1 MHSKLRNK
9 EKWSRIRPQPCTIKG
24 KEFQGSGNQNVPTQD
39 VRHLFEMK
47 SEQNLL
53 NTSNIKSMSTQTAI
67 SIYKTVS
74 CFGLAP
80 FSRG

>member
-9 EKWSRIRPQPCTIKG
+9 GKWSRIRPQPCTIKG
-24 KEFQGSGNQNVPTQD
+24 KAFQGSGNKNVPTQD
-39 VRHLFEMK
+39 VRHLFEII
-47 SEQNLL
+47 SERNLL
-53 NTSNIKSMSTQTAI
+53 NTGNTKSMSSQTVI

-74 CFGLAP
+74 CFGPTP